1 MWKLFIL
8 KRTGVNI
15 FMKMYEMLI
24 LKKALDTKISDIE
37 SRIKVCQNDTL
48 VDELFLLLEKVQNY
62 TRSIMETNMKTK
74 IVVGKTKADID
85 IMARIRGTLKRKMAV
100 LSELIKSES
109 VDLDII
115 ALLEQ
120 RDSLVDEFILLD
132 SIITKS
138 DLEVE
143 VVGEYQKKGD

>member
-1 MWKLFIL
+1 
-8 KRTGVNI
+8 
-15 FMKMYEMLI
+15 MKMYEMLI
-24 LKKALDTKISDIE
+24 LKRALDTKISDIE
-37 SRIKVCQNDTL
+37 SRIKICQNNTL
-48 VDELFLLLEKVQNY
+48 VDELFLLLEKAQNY

-85 IMARIRGTLKRKMAV
+85 IMARIRGTLKRKMRV
-100 LSELIKSES
+100 LSELIKSGS

-115 ALLEQ
+115 TLLEQ

>member
-1 MWKLFIL
+1 
-8 KRTGVNI
+8 
-15 FMKMYEMLI
+15 MLI
-24 LKKALDTKISDIE
+24 LKEATDTKISDIKF
-37 SRIKVCQNDTL
+37 RMKVCQNEAL
-48 VDELFLLLEKVQNY
+48 IDELFLLLEKAQNY

-74 IVVGKTKADID
+74 ITVGKTKADID
-85 IMARIRGTLKRKMAV
+85 IMVRIRSTLKHKINV
-100 LSELIKSES
+100 LSGLIKSES
-109 VDLDII
+109 VNLDII

-143 VVGEYQKKGD
+143 VVEEYQKKGN